1 MAFCS
6 SKSSFVSLKSVLGRI
21 SGTGTKLQQCGC
33 QGDHRTFPQHLPGA
47 ATGQTCLPRKVEL
60 RGIVPP
66 PTLCQDPELIL
77 GACGH
82 NKMNAGNQKFMK
94 GSKKEMKSEDHHRK
108 TQQKSTG
115 EKTGK
120 QGLSVCI
127 SADRLKFNYT
137 RLLSLYIMALFTGP
151 NQRLHVNCALL
162 GYTWGNSTKCP
173 HSWNENKN
181 ALPNVMDYVYSSLA
195 FIHL

>member
-47 ATGQTCLPRKVEL
+47 AMGQTHLPRKVEL

-66 PTLCQDPELIL
+66 PTLCQDPELIR

-108 TQQKSTG
+108 TQQRKH
-115 EKTGK
+115 
-120 QGLSVCI
+120 
-127 SADRLKFNYT
+127 R
-137 RLLSLYIMALFTGP
+137 R
-151 NQRLHVNCALL
+151 
-162 GYTWGNSTKCP
+162 
-173 HSWNENKN
+173 ENRE
-181 ALPNVMDYVYSSLA
+181 AGFECVYFSRQPE
-195 FIHL
+195 I